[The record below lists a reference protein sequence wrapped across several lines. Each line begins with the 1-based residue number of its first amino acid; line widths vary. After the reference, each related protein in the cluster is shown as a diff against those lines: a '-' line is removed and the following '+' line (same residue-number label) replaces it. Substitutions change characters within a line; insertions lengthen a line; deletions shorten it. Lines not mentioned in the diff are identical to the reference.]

1 MIKNFLAS
9 EVGLRKE
16 TVTFENDVDAGKV
29 VQFTVGETTKYGV
42 VYNDVELGDKE
53 TLVASVVTAGH
64 IQEDKVDFGALTK
77 ADVIE
82 ACVAQGL
89 FFEPYKPAQYPSATT
104 GEMEDYEVE

>member
-16 TVTFENDVDAGKV
+16 TLTFEANVEEGKV
-29 VQFTVGETTKYGV
+29 VAYTDSAEGTRYGV
-42 VYNDVELGDKE
+42 VYNDVTLGTATKKIG
-53 TLVASVVTAGH
+53 SIVVAGH
-64 IQEDKVDFGALTK
+64 VIVDKVDFGALTK

-89 FFEPYKPAQYPSATT
+89 FFEAEKETT
-104 GEMEDYEVE
+104 LPEDLFTE